1 MAMRLSQ
8 LAPRPFH
15 LAFEVLLADSKALL
29 ANYKTFLPGSEALPA
44 GSMPLPASSQ
54 ALSVGF
60 DAFSLSSVMVIVP
73 YGAVAQSLPK

>member
-44 GSMPLPASSQ
+44 GSMLLPASSQ
-54 ALSVGF
+54 A
-60 DAFSLSSVMVIVP
+60 FSALWGCCPIT
-73 YGAVAQSLPK
+73 AKIIRH